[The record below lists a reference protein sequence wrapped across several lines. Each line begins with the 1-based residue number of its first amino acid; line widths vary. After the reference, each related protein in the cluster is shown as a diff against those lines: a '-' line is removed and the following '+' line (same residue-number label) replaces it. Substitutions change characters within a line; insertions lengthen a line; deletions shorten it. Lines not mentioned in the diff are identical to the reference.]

1 MASGGNEAAGH
12 DDIENHLHHH
22 RGKPGAGPL
31 LNSGGIGGP
40 TQDQGLLRSNG
51 PIGTQGFSEKY
62 GPSERQGGVCKAT
75 RLQGLEVCPHLGAG
89 CTWRGTSSELSRHL
103 ATEVAAHLA
112 LVTQECRRQAEEID
126 RLRGK
131 LEEAS
136 VGREVLIIIIIVI
149 IIVVITIFIIIIIN
163 SSFIFTKSP
172 SQHAIIDVIMISF
185 PPP

>member
-1 MASGGNEAAGH
+1 MANGGNEAAGH
-12 DDIENHLHHH
+12 DDIGNHLQVHHH

-40 TQDQGLLRSNG
+40 TQDQGLLRNNG

-62 GPSERQGGVCKAT
+62 GPSERQGGVCKAN

-112 LVTQECRRQAEEID
+112 LVTQECRRQADEIG

-136 VGREVLIIIIIVI
+136 VGREVLIIIII
-149 IIVVITIFIIIIIN
+149 IIVILIIIIN
-163 SSFIFTKSP
+163 RSTIFTKSP
-172 SQHAIIDVIMISF
+172 LQHAIINVIMISY